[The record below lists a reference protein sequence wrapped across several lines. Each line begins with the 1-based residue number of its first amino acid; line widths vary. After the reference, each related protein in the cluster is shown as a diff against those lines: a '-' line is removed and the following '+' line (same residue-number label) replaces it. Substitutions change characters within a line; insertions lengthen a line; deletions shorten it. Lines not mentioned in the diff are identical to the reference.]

1 MINQIFI
8 IFNNRTIVIQYSLD
22 EYIGSIIE
30 RIKKKIN
37 ITIGDVYLTYCCKV
51 LKNIHTLNYY
61 NIESNSSLQ
70 LHIRNTQL
78 SNSSPPSLRSSL
90 I

>member
-1 MINQIFI
+1 MVNQIFI
-8 IFNNRTIVIQYSLD
+8 IFNNRTIVIEYSLD

-37 ITIGDVYLTYCCKV
+37 ITIGDVYITYCSKV

-61 NIESNSSLQ
+61 NIKHNSSLQ

-78 SNSSPPSLRSSL
+78 SNSSPSLRSSL